1 MTVTTTRTT
10 PDRGPAHGMTDA
22 APFRVLDRT
31 FSILELFDEDH
42 TEWNASE
49 IARAVGLPVPTAHR
63 ILTALKH
70 RGYVSQDQA
79 SKRFRLGVSSMRLG
93 DRARSVVDLRTVAL
107 PVLQRLVEETGE
119 TALLTVVSHDGDGA
133 SCLERV
139 ETSQPLRLSV
149 SPGRRLPLHAGASQ
163 KALLAFMGERAI
175 DETLGATL
183 ERLCAATI
191 TDPAAIR
198 EELARIR
205 RRGWAGSFEE
215 TNVGVWGVAVPV
227 LDDDGEVVCAV
238 GVAGPSARLSAKNVR
253 TDIERV
259 HAAALEIAAPFG
271 LHVPPLRDTRAR
283 IDGRRRG
290 KP

>member
-1 MTVTTTRTT
+1 MVSTTKAATERARSA
-10 PDRGPAHGMTDA
+10 PVADA

-42 TEWNASE
+42 TDWNASE
-49 IARAVGLPVPTAHR
+49 VARAVGLPVPTAHR

-70 RGYVSQDQA
+70 RGYVSQDDS
-79 SKRFRLGVSSMRLG
+79 SKRFRLGLSSMRLG

-107 PVLQRLVEETGE
+107 PVLQRLAEHAGE
-119 TALLTVVSHDGDGA
+119 TALLTVVSQDHASG

-139 ETSQPLRLSV
+139 ESSQPLRLSV
-149 SPGRRLPLHAGASQ
+149 SPGRQLPLHAGASQ
-163 KALLAFMGERAI
+163 KALLAFMSSRAI
-175 DETLGATL
+175 DANLGAKL
-183 ERLCAATI
+183 ERLCDATI
-191 TDPAAIR
+191 TDPAAMR
-198 EELARIR
+198 AELARIR

-227 LDDDGEVVCAV
+227 LGDDGVVICAV
-238 GVAGPSARLSAKNVR
+238 GVAGPSARLSASSVR

-259 HAAALEIAAPFG
+259 HAAALEIAAPLG
-271 LHVPPLRDTRAR
+271 LRVPPLRDTRAR
-283 IDGRRRG
+283 VDSRRRG

>member
-1 MTVTTTRTT
+1 MTTTRTPT
-10 PDRGPAHGMTDA
+10 DRKPARGVSDA
-22 APFRVLDRT
+22 TSFRVLDRT

-42 TEWNASE
+42 AEWNASE
-49 IARAVGLPVPTAHR
+49 VARAVGLPVPTAHR

-70 RGYVSQDQA
+70 RGYVAQDEA

-93 DRARSVVDLRTVAL
+93 DRARSVVDLRTLAL
-107 PVLQRLVEETGE
+107 PVLQRLVEETDE

-139 ETSQPLRLSV
+139 ETSQSLRLSV

-163 KALLAFMGERAI
+163 KALLAFMSERAI
-175 DETLGATL
+175 DATLDSKL
-183 ERLCAATI
+183 ERLCQATI
-191 TDPAAIR
+191 TDPNVMR
-198 EELARIR
+198 DELARIR

-227 LDDDGEVVCAV
+227 LDDDGDVTCAV
-238 GVAGPSARLSAKNVR
+238 GVAGPSARLSATNVR
-253 TDIERV
+253 ADIERV
-259 HAAALEIAAPFG
+259 HAAALEIAAPLG

-283 IDGRRRG
+283 IDSRRRS